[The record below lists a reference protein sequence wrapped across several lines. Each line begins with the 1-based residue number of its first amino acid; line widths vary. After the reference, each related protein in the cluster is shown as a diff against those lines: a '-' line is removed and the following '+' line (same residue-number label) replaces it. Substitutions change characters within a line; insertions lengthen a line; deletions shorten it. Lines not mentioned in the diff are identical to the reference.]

1 MKSWFLLRLKH
12 HKPSPLPLS
21 FHNSN
26 SPKALS
32 VRKEV
37 TMKQQSYYNGHFS
50 GYICGACFRR
60 LPRSVFYLPL
70 EARYLEFCRS
80 CTQIQQKKRNVAKAA

>member
-1 MKSWFLLRLKH
+1 
-12 HKPSPLPLS
+12 
-21 FHNSN
+21 
-26 SPKALS
+26 
-32 VRKEV
+32 
-37 TMKQQSYYNGHFS
+37 MKQQSYYNGHFS